1 MAGSGTH
8 PLHTRSWHPDI
19 QGHTAKSKAKR
30 TRNVGLLLDAYH
42 GSKWNQVSYCDPF
55 LPNPTQ
61 LLYASLVSSHSLLTI
76 SCRVNSQLN
85 GISIQSLLAKK
96 SHLKRKARTEY
107 SEGYLKWCPCKSHP
121 SLLCAGFLIFKTFIP
136 LYVMRTR
143 WPTEMVHVDGS
154 KDNACIYWSPCSG
167 NYMFMCEKLADVG
180 MGAPRGGQASC
191 ARCRRSRAFRAD
203 QGRKYWQWSGCIWA
217 MLWVPQSKITGIDCC
232 MRPSIAIEFYKY
244 EVPPSG
250 LKLCNISFLSFF
262 FLCHFW

>member
-1 MAGSGTH
+1 MKSGKLLWPFSAKPH
-8 PLHTRSWHPDI
+8 P
-19 QGHTAKSKAKR
+19 A
-30 TRNVGLLLDAYH
+30 
-42 GSKWNQVSYCDPF
+42 
-55 LPNPTQ
+55 
-61 LLYASLVSSHSLLTI
+61 LVRFSGIITLLTHHL
-76 SCRVNSQLN
+76 VQSQLTAQWHFYP
-85 GISIQSLLAKK
+85 ITSSQK

-107 SEGYLKWCPCKSHP
+107 SERYLKWCPCKSHP

-143 WPTEMVHVDGS
+143 WPTEMVHVDDS

-167 NYMFMCEKLADVG
+167 NYMSMCEKLADVG
-180 MGAPRGGQASC
+180 VGAPRGGQASC

-203 QGRKYWQWSGCIWA
+203 QGRKYWPWSGSIWA

-250 LKLCNISFLSFF
+250 LKLCNISFLFF
-262 FLCHFW
+262 FNAIFGEPIKQQQQL